1 MELTMQ
7 LRKAIENSD
16 SVIYF
21 EHGDRP
27 LTRLKILHHM
37 IGVILSNMEKELKE
51 GVED

>member
-1 MELTMQ
+1 MELTTH
-7 LRKAIENSD
+7 LREAIENSD

-37 IGVILSNMEKELKE
+37 IGVVLGDMEKELKK
-51 GVED
+51 GVVD